1 MTPERTLEIYR
12 TVPVEDLHRIRAM
25 IHRGDAFAAI
35 AERAGL
41 PVAVIRYCAK
51 RSRRAAARA
60 AKKAAASGGAAAN
73 IT

>member
-1 MTPERTLEIYR
+1 MTPDRALALYKSIAI
-12 TVPVEDLHRIRAM
+12 EDLIRIRTA
-25 IHRGDAFAAI
+25 IHRGDKFTAI

-41 PVAVIRYCAK
+41 PVAVIKITAA

-60 AKKAAASGGAAAN
+60 AKKAAVAGIAAAN